1 MTVAENVK
9 GCQCVEADM
18 FRLSSFFAIL
28 WSMNETEW
36 CVLCTMEKSALS
48 FVVLVRFDLKMD
60 LEAPIPI
67 KTRYRY
73 RNSSSADYGTNLD
86 FSPFIARHYYA
97 IRRTS
102 IYVCF
107 YLRHHQTL
115 LQTYSE
121 MLDMVVGF
129 TVTKFGRP

>member
-28 WSMNETEW
+28 RSKNESEW

-67 KTRYRY
+67 KTRTFYRY

-86 FSPFIARHYYA
+86 FS
-97 IRRTS
+97 S
-102 IYVCF
+102 
-107 YLRHHQTL
+107 L
-115 LQTYSE
+115 
-121 MLDMVVGF
+121 
-129 TVTKFGRP
+129 